1 MGGDGGKDKK
11 KERKRTKEQVE
22 REREDNEIAAIVFIL
37 FFFYRLKPTE
47 FSHSFSGCEY
57 DSKNSTHSRQIPEQ
71 ICNKFVYSHN
81 ILNQN

>member
-47 FSHSFSGCEY
+47 FSHSFPGVNTTI
-57 DSKNSTHSRQIPEQ
+57 KTARIPDKFQ
-71 ICNKFVYSHN
+71 NKFVTSLY
-81 ILNQN
+81 IAIIY